1 MTDQLQPGPET
12 ETPVNPYSLLE
23 AVNSSSD
30 ASHTAWMLFLGLM
43 TYLMI
48 AVAGVTHKDL
58 LLETPVSLPLL
69 QVSIQQAQFFQFAP
83 VVLVLLH
90 LGLVSQL
97 VLLARKT
104 LAFDRSVQS
113 LEASDLRT
121 HPLRLELHNF
131 FFVQAVAGPHRSYV
145 VSAFLHGMSWLSL
158 VILPVVL
165 LLFIQISY
173 LPFHDPAVTWAHRV
187 ALLVDIGVLVL
198 IGVFLTRA
206 ETSFILAFWRTTQ
219 DHPLTF
225 LGTAGLLAAI
235 AFFSLFVATIPGEPL
250 DRMTG
255 PVSWITGR
263 NATSAAG
270 LATSAPAAASSVGA
284 LQLLRARADGAL
296 FGMFHRNIV
305 ATDLDLVATPLAAEP
320 ETRRVFGRADGSG
333 LAKEGDLLRQV
344 ELAAVIERMRQHG
357 PGDFYNGPL
366 ARQIVAAV
374 NNAGGSLTLEDL
386 RSYVPVWR
394 DPIAVEVLLGTTAY
408 FAPPPAAAGAVAAE
422 IAAMMASR
430 DKAAR
435 NAEERPHL
443 FAETA
448 ARAFGDRARWLKP
461 DGTSDVSVRD
471 LVAKARIE
479 ALMRSYDSAKHVP
492 AANLDPAPIERP
504 ESPAATSFVVADRE
518 GQVVACALTMNNL
531 FGTGRIAPG
540 TGILLAALP
549 GGGRG
554 PTSLGP
560 MIVHDKNAGSVIF
573 AAGASG
579 GVTAPTSLAWV
590 ASEIV
595 YGDKNLENAL
605 ASKRIHHGGHPDIV
619 FHEPDV
625 PETTL
630 TTLKAR
636 GHQLAA
642 TPSLGK
648 VNALFCPG
656 GLLKK
661 PETCQIRPDPRGFGL
676 ATSAR

>member
-1 MTDQLQPGPET
+1 MIFA
-12 ETPVNPYSLLE
+12 LLLVGCGYFDE
-23 AVNSSSD
+23 KPKQGAVGYV
-30 ASHTAWMLFLGLM
+30 TGFLGGVSADEPRAALIGREILSAGG
-43 TYLMI
+43 TAADA
-48 AVAGVTHKDL
+48 AVAAYFALSVTLPSSASLGGGGVCIVHDPVKQ
-58 LLETPVSLPLL
+58 ETVALDFLTGVPATVPAGADRPSAIPGNPRGM
-69 QVSIQQAQFFQFAP
+69 FM
-83 VVLVLLH
+83 LH
-90 LGLVSQL
+90 ARYGRLKWQQL
-97 VLLARKT
+97 V
-104 LAFDRSVQS
+104 
-113 LEASDLRT
+113 
-121 HPLRLELHNF
+121 
-131 FFVQAVAGPHRSYV
+131 
-145 VSAFLHGMSWLSL
+145 
-158 VILPVVL
+158 
-165 LLFIQISY
+165 
-173 LPFHDPAVTWAHRV
+173 
-187 ALLVDIGVLVL
+187 
-198 IGVFLTRA
+198 
-206 ETSFILAFWRTTQ
+206 
-219 DHPLTF
+219 
-225 LGTAGLLAAI
+225 
-235 AFFSLFVATIPGEPL
+235 
-250 DRMTG
+250 
-255 PVSWITGR
+255 
-263 NATSAAG
+263 
-270 LATSAPAAASSVGA
+270 APAANIARFGA
-284 LQLLRARADGAL
+284 VVSRA
-296 FGMFHRNIV
+296 F
-305 ATDLDLVATPLAAEP
+305 ATDLDLVATPLAAES
-320 ETRRVFGRADGSG
+320 ETRRVFGRVDGSG

-374 NNAGGSLTLEDL
+374 NSAGGSLTLEDL

-394 DPIAVEVLLGTTAY
+394 DPVAVDVILGVTAY

-430 DKAAR
+430 DKATR

-443 FAETA
+443 FAEAA

-461 DGTSDVSVRD
+461 DGTSNVPVRD

-492 AANLDPAPIERP
+492 SANLDPAPVERP

-560 MIVHDKNAGSVIF
+560 MIVHDKNASSVIF

-579 GVTAPTSLAWV
+579 GVTAPTALAWV

-605 ASKRIHHGGHPDIV
+605 ASKRIHHGGHPDTV
-619 FHEPDV
+619 FYEPDV
-625 PETTL
+625 PEATL
-630 TTLKAR
+630 TALRAR

>member
-1 MTDQLQPGPET
+1 MLLKRSSRTHWRQPT
-12 ETPVNPYSLLE
+12 AVIFALLLVGCGYFDE
-23 AVNSSSD
+23 KPKQGIVGYV
-30 ASHTAWMLFLGLM
+30 TGFLGGVSADEPRAALIGREILSAGG
-43 TYLMI
+43 TAADA
-48 AVAGVTHKDL
+48 AVAAYFALSVTLPSSASLGGGGVCVVHDPVKQ
-58 LLETPVSLPLL
+58 ETKALDFLTGVPATVPVGADRPSAVPGNPRGM
-69 QVSIQQAQFFQFAP
+69 FM
-83 VVLVLLH
+83 LH
-90 LGLVSQL
+90 ARYGRLKWPQL
-97 VLLARKT
+97 V
-104 LAFDRSVQS
+104 
-113 LEASDLRT
+113 
-121 HPLRLELHNF
+121 
-131 FFVQAVAGPHRSYV
+131 
-145 VSAFLHGMSWLSL
+145 
-158 VILPVVL
+158 
-165 LLFIQISY
+165 
-173 LPFHDPAVTWAHRV
+173 
-187 ALLVDIGVLVL
+187 
-198 IGVFLTRA
+198 
-206 ETSFILAFWRTTQ
+206 
-219 DHPLTF
+219 
-225 LGTAGLLAAI
+225 
-235 AFFSLFVATIPGEPL
+235 
-250 DRMTG
+250 
-255 PVSWITGR
+255 
-263 NATSAAG
+263 
-270 LATSAPAAASSVGA
+270 APAANIARFGA
-284 LQLLRARADGAL
+284 VVSRA
-296 FGMFHRNIV
+296 F
-305 ATDLDLVATPLAAEP
+305 ATDLDLVAAPLAAEP
-320 ETRRVFGRADGSG
+320 ETRRVFGRVDGGG

-374 NNAGGSLTLEDL
+374 NSAGGSLALEDL
-386 RSYVPVWR
+386 RSYAPIWR
-394 DPIAVEVLLGTTAY
+394 DPVAVEVILGATAY

-422 IAAMMASR
+422 MAAMMASR

-443 FAETA
+443 FVEAA
-448 ARAFGDRARWLKP
+448 ARAFSDRVRWLRP
-461 DGTSDVSVRD
+461 DGTSDVPVRD

-479 ALMRSYDSAKHVP
+479 ALMRSYDSARHVP
-492 AANLDPAPIERP
+492 SANLDPAPVERP

-560 MIVHDKNAGSVIF
+560 MIVHDKNAGSVIL

-579 GVTAPTSLAWV
+579 GVTAPTALAWV

-619 FHEPDV
+619 FHEPDM
-625 PETTL
+625 PEATL
-630 TTLKAR
+630 TALKAR

-661 PETCQIRPDPRGFGL
+661 PETCQIRPDPRGLGL